1 MQPARDPQGGNRASL
16 GSKCSRWRGQARP
29 SHQQSF
35 GEGVSFLQMSPEV
48 PDTCPCA
55 DSHKKANAMP
65 PAGSPVAGQGLKW
78 AGEPTTDVL
87 TGICWGQ
94 APVGEKGCGL
104 CLCPSF
110 AHLFLAWPP
119 HLCVLCLQIPCS
131 PPADHSSQQAV
142 SSCHSCAQEPRIS
155 SKASKAKSKLLIP
168 EFQAFVNLTPGL

>member
-1 MQPARDPQGGNRASL
+1 MERAGKAISSAELWGG
-16 GSKCSRWRGQARP
+16 GIFP
-29 SHQQSF
+29 SD
-35 GEGVSFLQMSPEV
+35 V
-48 PDTCPCA
+48 PRSTRHLCPCA

-94 APVGEKGCGL
+94 ALVGEKGCGL
-104 CLCPSF
+104 RLCPSF

-119 HLCVLCLQIPCS
+119 HLCVLSLQIPCS

-142 SSCHSCAQEPRIS
+142 SSCHSCAQEPRVS

-168 EFQAFVNLTPGL
+168 EFQAFLNLTPGL